1 MVWKSN
7 NLKKITTLAIT
18 AADINKLRQMTSAGM
33 IDCRKALIEA
43 QGNFEKAIDI
53 ITKKGQNI
61 SVNLRSIESKK
72 SDIPDTCPHC
82 KSPNTKML
90 RECEWCGSQIV

>member
-1 MVWKSN
+1 M
-7 NLKKITTLAIT
+7 AIT

-53 ITKKGQNI
+53 IAEKGQNI
-61 SVNLRSIESKK
+61 SENFSIIESKK
-72 SDIPDTCPHC
+72 SDMPDTCPHC
-82 KSPNTKML
+82 KNPNTKKI